1 MISRLTLWTDE
12 TFRASIVV
20 GEQWFRHGEI
30 KTIEYC
36 ISDDDGPER
45 FMIVPVKGRIFYIVA
60 SAVESF
66 EPNQE

>member
-1 MISRLTLWTDE
+1 MIRRLTLWTDE

-30 KTIEYC
+30 KAIEYC

-45 FMIVPVKGRIFYIVA
+45 FMITPMEGRIFYIVA

-66 EPNQE
+66 DDEEN